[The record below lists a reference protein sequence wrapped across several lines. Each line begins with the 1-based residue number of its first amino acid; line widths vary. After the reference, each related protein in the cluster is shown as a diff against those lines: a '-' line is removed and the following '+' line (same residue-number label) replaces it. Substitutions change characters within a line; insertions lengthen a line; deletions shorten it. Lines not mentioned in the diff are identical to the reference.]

1 MISIHKALT
10 SLDSIRHYSNVF
22 IKKFQSTRLSRA
34 STSYISSFLN
44 TVGISIHKALT
55 SLDEV
60 EDLAA
65 YLIKISIHK
74 ALTSLDGFDNDRL

>member
-55 SLDEV
+55 SLDQSIPPHPHYS
-60 EDLAA
+60 L
-65 YLIKISIHK
+65 ISIHK
-74 ALTSLDGFDNDRL
+74 ALTSLDG